1 MAQGIR
7 GRVCSRLLGNRCSLI
22 LSIRMQ
28 QRAGLLF
35 LAKATGR
42 VLLILEESK
51 WTVPTFPRS
60 KSLLEDAA
68 TLLEQY
74 SKGRILPIEL
84 YLSEDR
90 GFEYG
95 TYVCL
100 VDQEFL
106 TTVVPTMSWSNLD
119 FLPKQLH
126 TGLKITLNNQLIRTK
141 IETILELENARTN

>member
-1 MAQGIR
+1 
-7 GRVCSRLLGNRCSLI
+7 
-22 LSIRMQ
+22 MQ

-35 LAKATGR
+35 LAKTTGR
-42 VLLILEESK
+42 ILLILEDQK
-51 WTVPTFPRS
+51 WTVPTFPRNDT
-60 KSLLEDAA
+60 LIVDA
-68 TLLEQY
+68 TPLLEQY
-74 SKGRILPIEL
+74 SIGRLLPIEL

-106 TTVVPTMSWSNLD
+106 TTAKETISWSSLD

-126 TGLKITLNNQLIRTK
+126 NGLKATLNNQLIRTK
-141 IETILELENARTN
+141 IDTIMELEKC